1 MATTQFSRSA
11 SAGSGKTRPL
21 AALCPKAPRSANL
34 IVQGQRAPSPLLTSA
49 RSLLIPRPAS
59 PLRKAVATVCEK
71 EVRRARSSEA
81 TSYEEW
87 PRHRVKEGYE
97 NTLYP
102 DQRLQALHQRPPRT
116 QARQL
121 NGGPCISLP
130 AHDPGHC
137 PPSRPFSLSGELL
150 HQASYPVCYA
160 QNANSASARDVVSN
174 PAMEGEGKGRQGRG
188 GQEREGKEK
197 ARAKAQATV
206 PKKAEE
212 RQLRSNGEARANGR
226 RPPQPP
232 SPPVAIRGATQWH
245 PPGFLH
251 ESSGTFEDASVPIFS
266 ACQVSVASRL
276 HMQAHN
282 IPKARHLRRM

>member
-1 MATTQFSRSA
+1 MAATVFPYFFPNFVFSWTLFQLLSDLTAIFETEKLFCALQGASPVPWIMPWCHGRSPQSPGCAAFAHGREHPRHRERHGSSASWGLFWGHPGAGGPPPKLPNEFAQLTSTATAHFPRRWRTVSTTPLSTARSRSKKVATPSMATTQFSRSA

-102 DQRLQALHQRPPRT
+102 DQRLQALHQR
-116 QARQL
+116 A
-121 NGGPCISLP
+121 
-130 AHDPGHC
+130 
-137 PPSRPFSLSGELL
+137 
-150 HQASYPVCYA
+150 Y
-160 QNANSASARDVVSN
+160 
-174 PAMEGEGKGRQGRG
+174 GRQAAREWACLWVPTLKVLQGPRRG
-188 GQEREGKEK
+188 
-197 ARAKAQATV
+197 
-206 PKKAEE
+206 
-212 RQLRSNGEARANGR
+212 S
-226 RPPQPP
+226 
-232 SPPVAIRGATQWH
+232 
-245 PPGFLH
+245 
-251 ESSGTFEDASVPIFS
+251 
-266 ACQVSVASRL
+266 
-276 HMQAHN
+276 
-282 IPKARHLRRM
+282 